1 MFVKL
6 PCNVAFH
13 FSYDKPSAFTRSFV
27 LKFQVEVN
35 QHLNLINQGEDETF
49 EDALQDCL
57 QSMDTATTDVNVS
70 GWSELFGWS
79 TYSQERYG
87 DPLIE
92 VQRLKEF
99 FLAEGFEGGE
109 IVEMG
114 AAQYDAYAHTDRTQT
129 KLLQQ
134 LRKFDSTPSDP
145 ET

>member
-6 PCNVAFH
+6 PCHVAFH
-13 FSYDKPSAFTRSFV
+13 FSYEKPSAFTRSFV
-27 LKFQVEVN
+27 LKFQVEGN
-35 QHLNLINQGEDETF
+35 QRLNMISQGEDETF

-57 QSMDTATTDVNVS
+57 QSMDTATTDVNIS
-70 GWSELFGWS
+70 GWAELFGWS

-99 FLAEGFEGGE
+99 FLSQGFEGGE
-109 IVEMG
+109 VVEMDE
-114 AAQYDAYAHTDRTQT
+114 AQYAAYVETDRTQK

-134 LRKFDSTPSDP
+134 LRKLDSTPADP
-145 ET
+145 EI

>member
-1 MFVKL
+1 MKL

-13 FSYDKPSAFTRSFV
+13 FGYSKPTLFTRSFV

-35 QHLNLINQGEDETF
+35 QRLNLINQGEDETF

-57 QSMDTATTDVNVS
+57 QSMDTATTDVNIS

-92 VQRLKEF
+92 VQKLKEF
-99 FLAEGFEGGE
+99 FLSEGFDAGE
-109 IVEMG
+109 IVEMDE
-114 AAQYDAYAHTDRTQT
+114 AQYQAYAQTDRTQK
-129 KLLQQ
+129 KLLQH
-134 LRKFDSTPSDP
+134 LRKYNATLTDP
-145 ET
+145 EI